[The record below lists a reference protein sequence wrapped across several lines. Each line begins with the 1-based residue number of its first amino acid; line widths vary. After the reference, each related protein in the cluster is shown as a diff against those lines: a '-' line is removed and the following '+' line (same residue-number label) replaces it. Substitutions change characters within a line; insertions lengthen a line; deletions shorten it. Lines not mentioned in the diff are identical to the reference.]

1 MKAAFNCL
9 DRLVAEDALACAGS
23 IGLAGQ
29 VLELVLPDRNH
40 VPVRPA
46 NLLNDQCAVP
56 FSREL
61 KEEVPEIGLRTFCPP
76 SSDMRSTN
84 QGALSF
90 AAPIAAQGPCS
101 ACPER
106 RGCDGTGRLGQNTTL

>member
-1 MKAAFNCL
+1 MFDCL

-29 VLELVLPDRNH
+29 VHELVLPDRNH

-46 NLLNDQCAVP
+46 NLLNDQFAVP

-61 KEEVPEIGLRTFCPP
+61 KEEVPEGRLRTFCPP
-76 SSDMRSTN
+76 SSDLQSTN
-84 QGALSF
+84 QGA
-90 AAPIAAQGPCS
+90 
-101 ACPER
+101 
-106 RGCDGTGRLGQNTTL
+106 